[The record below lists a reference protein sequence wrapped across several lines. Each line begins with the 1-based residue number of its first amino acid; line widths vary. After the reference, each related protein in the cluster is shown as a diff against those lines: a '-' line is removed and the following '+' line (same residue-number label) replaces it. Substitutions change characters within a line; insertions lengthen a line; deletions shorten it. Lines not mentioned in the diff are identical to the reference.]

1 MHAVLVLMAADIV
14 QFPFL
19 KRIAAVYEVVALGRK
34 AAQHAVL
41 LLRGGGPARES
52 PQPVLDVGV
61 AGGLVLADLL
71 VGDGAAGGLGGGG
84 GGGDEES
91 EEEEEEE
98 AAAGRGG
105 PPPLNP
111 VERWTRTHG
120 G

>member
-14 QFPFL
+14 QLPFL
-19 KRIAAVYEVVALGRK
+19 KRIAAVYEVVALRRE

-41 LLRGGGPARES
+41 LLRGGRPARES

-71 VGDGAAGGLGGGG
+71 VGDGAARGLGGGG
-84 GGGDEES
+84 GGDDEEG
-91 EEEEEEE
+91 EEEQE
-98 AAAGRGG
+98 AAAGGG
-105 PPPLNP
+105 DPPPLNP

-120 G
+120 GRC